1 MKKLRIL
8 NNIIAVIITTIIY
21 FTQLSKGYTN
31 IIECLKIMV
40 IVALALGISETLI
53 EKLISK
59 ITKKA

>member
-8 NNIIAVIITTIIY
+8 NNIIAVIATTIIF

-53 EKLISK
+53 EKLIKK
-59 ITKKA
+59 ITKTA

>member
-8 NNIIAVIITTIIY
+8 NNIIAIIVTTIIY
-21 FTQLSKGYTN
+21 FTQLAKGYTN

-53 EKLISK
+53 EKLIKK
-59 ITKKA
+59 ITKTA

>member
-21 FTQLSKGYTN
+21 FTQLSKGYIN

-53 EKLISK
+53 EKLIKK
-59 ITKKA
+59 ITKTA